1 MTQGSL
7 YTSHLSGYL
16 LQDIKQQSPARL
28 HIYQHKYIYPSLGML
43 LYQTD
48 HAVAH
53 STIYTWHSRL
63 LHYRSDAT
71 RRDDKRAC
79 SRQ

>member
-7 YTSHLSGYL
+7 YTSHLSGHL
-16 LQDIKQQSPARL
+16 LQHIKQQSPARL
-28 HIYQHKYIYPSLGML
+28 HIYQHKNIYPSHGTL

-63 LHYRSDAT
+63 FYYRSDAAC
-71 RRDDKRAC
+71 RDDKRAC